1 MGSVKMSRDDLT
13 LLYIHWYDFDTGEP
27 STSTV
32 IIRGR
37 ITESKAKDLRDHLS
51 QMKETLYRGNVDEN
65 IRNAAQ
71 EWLDAHGIE
80 TQVYY
85 WEQIWI

>member
-1 MGSVKMSRDDLT
+1 MSRDDFT
-13 LLYIHWYDFDTGEP
+13 LLYIHYYDGGDP
-27 STSTV
+27 MTSTV

-37 ITESKAKDLRDHLS
+37 ITESKAKELRDHLS
-51 QMKETLYRGNVDEN
+51 QMKQKLHCGDVDEN
-65 IRNAAQ
+65 IRDAAQ

-80 TQVYY
+80 THVYY